1 MSDLQD
7 ALGSPIAM
15 AQAFMVGF
23 QLRGEAE
30 SWPESTMT
38 EIANVIETL
47 EFQVDAARR
56 VANMKTQ
63 ERTVMGQDDDG
74 TPNGEDYSERRLVSE
89 WQAKESAA

>member
-47 EFQVDAARR
+47 EFQVNAARR
-56 VANMKTQ
+56 VANG
-63 ERTVMGQDDDG
+63 ERIWICEYPDRSGDQKHAYVVRLE
-74 TPNGEDYSERRLVSE
+74 PERQRS
-89 WQAKESAA
+89 